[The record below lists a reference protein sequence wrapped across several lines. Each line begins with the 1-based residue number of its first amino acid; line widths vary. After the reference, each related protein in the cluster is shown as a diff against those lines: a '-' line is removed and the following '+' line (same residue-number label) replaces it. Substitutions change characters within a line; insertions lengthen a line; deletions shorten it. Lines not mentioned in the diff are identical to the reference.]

1 MKLYDENETLKI
13 LKELVD
19 YVGARRYVRFDPSEY
34 DECCYNIC
42 KKDDKWIVFFYE
54 RADHH
59 DYEYNSLKD
68 LCFALARLM
77 DAEKEVIM
85 LEALTK
91 YFSDVIDLNEQRKKI
106 EAIRDEIKPLEEK
119 KKQLT
124 NLEAKYYDDYF
135 SVDREDYAHLTDLP
149 TYETQNHV
157 LRDYSRLNADEIGR
171 IICELLKKY
180 ENKDL
185 VTERSMIA
193 NYYYD
198 GCKTSLRFYPVLVIK
213 SPEIKYFDY
222 LFDCFNDSMVVFYD
236 RMGGKKFDVPGE
248 PLFDSMKEKC
258 RYEFPNSKPVVIPGV
273 ESKLL
278 LRCSKLKY
286 MLNNFGEVNIY
297 DGDSVPLIC
306 DNDTK
311 PLKLL
316 DFSKHE
322 FVPELIYSLAYYQRQ
337 HGIERMG
344 VKRTRDVYK
353 RIYKIGD

>member
-1 MKLYDENETLKI
+1 MKLYDENKTLKF

-68 LCFALARLM
+68 LCFALARSM
-77 DAEKEVIM
+77 DAEKEVFM
-85 LEALTK
+85 LKELTN
-91 YFSDVIDLNEQRKKI
+91 YFSDVIDIDEQRKKI
-106 EAIRDEIKPLEEK
+106 EAIRDEVSLLEEK
-119 KKQLT
+119 RKQLT

-149 TYETQNHV
+149 TFETQNHV

-171 IICELLKKY
+171 IICELFKKY

-185 VTERSMIA
+185 VTERNFIVD
-193 NYYYD
+193 YYYD
-198 GCKTSLRFYPVLVIK
+198 GNDTNLRPYPVLLIK
-213 SPEIKYFDY
+213 SPGIKYSDKDFDA
-222 LFDCFNDSMVVFYD
+222 FNDAMVIFYD
-236 RMGGKKFDVPGE
+236 RMGGKIFDVPGK

-278 LRCSKLKY
+278 LSISEISSISFLY
-286 MLNNFGEVNIY
+286 FLN
-297 DGDSVPLIC
+297 SS
-306 DNDTK
+306 TK
-311 PLKLL
+311 SIA
-316 DFSKHE
+316 FS
-322 FVPELIYSLAYYQRQ
+322 L
-337 HGIERMG
+337 
-344 VKRTRDVYK
+344 
-353 RIYKIGD
+353 